1 MSRENLSTIRL
12 EHGQQVDKIDRDII
26 GSPKESWTNV
36 DTSSNQSKFVD
47 IINSINDEI
56 NNIYK
61 CGGDIAV
68 DKQHAKG
75 KMTARER
82 IKYLV
87 DKGSF
92 FNEIG
97 KFAAHEMYDEYGK
110 INAAGV
116 IVGTG
121 DVNGK
126 KCMIVANDATVKA
139 GAYFEVTLK
148 KTLRAQ
154 QISIENNLPIIYLV
168 DSAGVFLPLQDQV
181 FPDEGHFGKIFY
193 NNARM
198 SAMGITQIACVMGP
212 CVAGGAYLPVMCDK
226 YIIVKGGNMF
236 LAGPALVKAA
246 IGQNIDSETLGGA
259 ETHSSISGTADYHE
273 EDDISGLD
281 RIKSIISHINFET
294 ESTMHQS
301 EALDPNFEINDVI
314 SLFDPDRP
322 SSYNTLE
329 LIARLV
335 DGSEFLEYKK
345 DYGKTIICGTA
356 KIGGY
361 NIGIIANQKSNVK
374 TKLNEI
380 QMGGV
385 IYSDSADKAARFI
398 MNCNQDKVPLLFLH
412 DVNGFMVGKDAEW
425 GGIAKDGAKLV
436 NVISNSTVPKISIV
450 LGGSYGAGN
459 YAMSGRA
466 YNPRFLYAWP
476 SAKIAVMGGDA
487 AAKTLSTIKISKM
500 NNVTEEVKTE
510 IFNEI
515 KDKYTKQSDPRYA
528 AARLWIDEIINPLD
542 TRKVIIESLDVVK
555 NEGKIE
561 KATYGALQV

>member
-1 MSRENLSTIRL
+1 MSRENLNTIRL
-12 EHGQQVDKIDRDII
+12 EHGQQVDNIDRDTI
-26 GSPKESWTNV
+26 GSPKESWTNI

-47 IINSINDEI
+47 IINNINDEI
-56 NNIYK
+56 NDIYK

-87 DKGSF
+87 DKDSF

-126 KCMIVANDATVKA
+126 KCMIIANDATVKA

-154 QISIENNLPIIYLV
+154 QIAIENKLPIIYLV

-273 EDDISGLD
+273 DDDISGLD

-294 ESTMHQS
+294 GSTMNQS
-301 EALDPNFEINDVI
+301 EAIDPNFEINDVI
-314 SLFDPDRP
+314 SLFNPDRP

-335 DGSEFLEYKK
+335 DGSKFLEYKK

-398 MNCNQDKVPLLFLH
+398 MNCNQDKIPLLFLH

-500 NNVTEEVKTE
+500 NNVTEEVKTK

-515 KDKYTKQSDPRYA
+515 KDKYAKQSDPRYA

-561 KATYGALQV
+561 KASYGALQV

>member
-1 MSRENLSTIRL
+1 M
-12 EHGQQVDKIDRDII
+12 DRDLI
-26 GSPKESWTNV
+26 GSPKDSWININ
-36 DTSSNQSKFVD
+36 TSSNHEKFIQLIDVINKD
-47 IINSINDEI
+47 IEH
-56 NNIYK
+56 IYK
-61 CGGDIAV
+61 CGGEIAIE
-68 DKQHAKG
+68 KQHSKG

-82 IKYLV
+82 INYLI
-87 DKGSF
+87 DNNSF

-97 KFAAHEMYDEYGK
+97 KFAAYNMYNDYGD

-121 DVNGK
+121 DINK
-126 KCMIVANDATVKA
+126 QKCIIIANDATVKA

-181 FPDEGHFGKIFY
+181 FPDEGHFGRIFY
-193 NNARM
+193 NNARI

-281 RIKSIISHINFET
+281 RIKSILSHINFK
-294 ESTMHQS
+294 ESTTINKGES
-301 EALDPNFEINDVI
+301 VDPKNDCNDLL
-314 SLFDPDRP
+314 SLFDPHNP
-322 SSYNTLE
+322 TSYNILE
-329 LIARLV
+329 LISRLV
-335 DGSEFLEYKK
+335 DGSKFIEYKK

-361 NIGIIANQKSNVK
+361 NIGIVANQKNNVK

-398 MNCNQDKVPLLFLH
+398 MNCNQDKIPLLFLH
-412 DVNGFMVGKDAEW
+412 DVNGFMIGKDAEW

-436 NVISNSTVPKISIV
+436 NVISNSTVPKISIII
-450 LGGSYGAGN
+450 GGSYGAGN

-476 SAKIAVMGGDA
+476 SAKIAVMGGDQ

-500 NNVTEEVKTE
+500 NNVSDKMKEE
-510 IFNEI
+510 IYLEI
-515 KDKYTKQSDPRYA
+515 KNQYKKQSDPRYA

-542 TRKVIIESLDVVK
+542 TRKIIPMECFRY
-555 NEGKIE
+555 N
-561 KATYGALQV
+561 YG

>member
-139 GAYFEVTLK
+139 GAYFEITLK